1 MALVGP
7 FSKGFAVNFKSGGD
21 TTRDA
26 FGKHIQEIDR
36 IYGYLNALDAGKVS
50 ADEVSNIAKDVTTL
64 TNKVNALSDVSTKLT
79 ALTKKVDDL
88 SDGTSED
95 ITDIAKDI
103 AQLKADVEANKPVT
117 LKYRIMEVMY
127 SPVIKGSPIN
137 LIQDTWTK
145 GTDARLSY
153 TAFEGDTNYRI
164 FTVPNGVYKLV
175 IDACGGGG
183 GGYIQTNGFFP
194 NNSFVSGGNSS
205 SCKNLIYNVTPG
217 DKLYIYAG
225 RGGKGCLKT
234 LAGDNTCSDGED
246 TEVKLGSSTST
257 SSSANQIIYCYA
269 GYRAENTFNGVTN
282 KLPLTNGYSSG
293 GTRYYQTNSRP
304 TLPLSSKYTSLRDLL
319 RGFSSESTL
328 VPPYGEGGAF
338 NTSWERSDN
347 YTGTYGVVVIRYVGI
362 Y

>member
-88 SDGTSED
+88 SGSTSDD

-117 LKYRIMEVMY
+117 LKYRIMEAMY
-127 SPVIKGSPIN
+127 SPVIKGSPSNI
-137 LIQDTWTK
+137 IQDTWVK
-145 GTDARLSY
+145 GTDTRLAY
-153 TAFEGDTNYRI
+153 ADFEGDSKYRV
-164 FTVPNGVYKLV
+164 FTVPKGVYKVV
-175 IDACGGGG
+175 ISACGGGG
-183 GGYIQTNGFFP
+183 GGYVM
-194 NNSFVSGGNSS
+194 NNVFYSGGNASS
-205 SCKNLIYNVTPG
+205 VKDYIFDVTPN
-217 DKLYIYAG
+217 DKIYIYAG
-225 RGGKGCLKT
+225 RGGRGCSKT
-234 LAGDNTCSDGED
+234 LADDNTCSDGED
-246 TEVKLGSSTST
+246 TEVRIGDSKSKSLI
-257 SSSANQIIYCYA
+257 AEQIIHCQ
-269 GYRAENTFNGVTN
+269 G
-282 KLPLTNGYSSG
+282 GYSALTINSNPTNESPTVNG
-293 GTRYYQTNSRP
+293 ACQNGTSQAQTVSRP
-304 TLPLSSKYTSLRDLL
+304 YPPALSNYADLKKL
-319 RGFSSESTL
+319 LMGFASESTL
-328 VPPYGEGGAF
+328 VSPYGAGGAF
-338 NTSWERSDN
+338 NTSWQRIDN
-347 YTGTYGVVVIRYVGI
+347 YAGTHGIVIVKYIAV